1 VTRTLGLSLAAGCAI
16 SIAIGGAALRAQET
30 RSDTL
35 LTTEHWLDWERVN
48 DAQISPDGSRVV
60 YTRQAVNKLED
71 KWESSLWIENADGS
85 QHRFLVKGSAARW
98 SPDGKRLLY
107 LAEGEPKG
115 SQIFVRWVD
124 VDGPATQITHVLET
138 PRNARWSPDGKSVAF
153 TMFAP
158 ESDKW
163 SISMPPEPKGAKW
176 TPAPRIVGTLHF
188 RQDQVGFIEDGFTHL
203 FVVAAEGGTP
213 RDLTP
218 GKWSVGAGELRGG
231 ASIDWTPDSKA
242 IVVDG
247 IRTGDADVM
256 YQESQL
262 YVVDAASGAIRDLV
276 SRKGSWGRPAVS
288 PDGKLVAFTGYEP
301 SGHTHTV
308 SDLFVIPFTGGAGDM
323 RKISGD
329 FDRDPINLHWAPD
342 GSGLY
347 FDADDQG
354 ARNVA
359 FASIVGGVKT
369 VTMGRRMLSFDSM
382 SKSLV
387 AAGVSSDLD
396 HPQDVVTVNLRQ
408 PGQLTK
414 LTDVNGDVLQGKQLA
429 KIDEI
434 TYTSTGNTKV
444 MGWIVK
450 PPTFDASRKYP
461 LILEIHG
468 GPFGNYNV
476 GFNYMFQNFAANGF
490 VVLVTN
496 PRGSTGYGSD
506 FINGIDHNYPGPDYD
521 DLMAGVD
528 TVVGRGYIDTSRMYV
543 SGCSGG
549 GVLSSWVIGHTDR
562 FAAAAVRCPVID
574 WLSFAGQ
581 TDVPL
586 FTYSF
591 FRKPFWEDP
600 SDWLSHSSLMAV
612 GKVTTPT
619 LLMTGVLDRRTPM
632 PQTEEYYAALK
643 MKGVPVKLL
652 QFNEEYHGT
661 GSKPSNYIRTQLYMM
676 SWFNKYTRQAGGKV
690 TTTASQP

>member
-1 VTRTLGLSLAAGCAI
+1 MKTCARLIVAAVAAG
-16 SIAIGGAALRAQET
+16 SIAGVAVRAQEKP
-30 RSDTL
+30 SSTL
-35 LTTEHWLDWERVN
+35 LTTEHYLDWERVS

-60 YTRQAVNKLED
+60 YTRQSVNKQDD
-71 KWESSLWIENADGS
+71 KWESALWILNADGS

-115 SQIFVRWVD
+115 TQMFVRWVD
-124 VDGPATQITHVLET
+124 ADGPATQITHVAEA
-138 PRNARWSPDGKSVAF
+138 PRNARWSPDGKSIAF
-153 TMFAP
+153 SAFVP
-158 ESDKW
+158 DHEKW
-163 SISMPPEPKGAKW
+163 TISMPQEPKGAKW
-176 TPAPRIVGTLHF
+176 TPAPRVVSTLHY
-188 RQDQVGFIEDGFTHL
+188 RQDQIGFLEDGYTHL
-203 FVVAAEGGTP
+203 FVVPAEGGTA
-213 RDLTP
+213 RQLTS
-218 GKWSVGAGELRGG
+218 GKWNVGAGELRGG
-231 ASIDWTPDSKA
+231 ASIDWTPDGKS
-242 IVVDG
+242 IVFDG
-247 IRTGDADVM
+247 NRGADTDTL
-256 YQESQL
+256 YEASQL
-262 YVVDAASGAIRDLV
+262 YVVDVAGGAIRDLV
-276 SRKGSWGRPAVS
+276 AKPGNWGRPAVS
-288 PDGKLVAFTGYEP
+288 PDGRTVAFTGHAP
-301 SGHTHTV
+301 SGRSHTV
-308 SDLFVIPFTGGAGDM
+308 SDLFVIPLAGGSSDM
-323 RKISGD
+323 RKISAD
-329 FDRDPINLHWAPD
+329 YDRDPINIRWAPD

-347 FDADDQG
+347 FDADDSG
-354 ARNVA
+354 ARNVQ
-359 FASIVGGVKT
+359 FAAIVGGVKP
-369 VTMGRRMLSFDSM
+369 VTTGRRMLSFDSM
-382 SKSLV
+382 SKDLV
-387 AAGVSSDLD
+387 AAGVSSDLS
-396 HPQDVVTVNLRQ
+396 HPQDVVKVNLRQ
-408 PGQLTK
+408 PGQITT
-414 LTDVNGDVLQGKQLA
+414 LTDVNGDVLQGIQLA

-434 TYTSTGNTKV
+434 TYTSTGNAKV
-444 MGWIVK
+444 MGWVVK
-450 PPTFDASRKYP
+450 PPSFDASKKYP

-496 PRGSTGYGSD
+496 PRGSTGYGSE

-528 TVVGRGYIDTSRMYV
+528 AVVGKGYVDTTRMYV

-574 WLSFAGQ
+574 WISMAGH

-591 FRKPFWEDP
+591 FKKPFWEDP
-600 SDWLSHSSLMAV
+600 SDWLSHSSLMTV

-632 PQTEEYYAALK
+632 PQTEEYYSALK
-643 MKGVPVKLL
+643 VKGVPVKLL

-676 SWFNKYTRQAGGKV
+676 SWFNKYTRQSGGRV
-690 TTTASQP
+690 STASEP